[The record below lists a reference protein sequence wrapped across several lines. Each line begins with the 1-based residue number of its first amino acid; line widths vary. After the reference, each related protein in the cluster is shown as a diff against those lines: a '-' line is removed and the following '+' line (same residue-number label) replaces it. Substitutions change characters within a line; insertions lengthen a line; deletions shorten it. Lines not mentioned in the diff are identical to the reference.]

1 MENPKAQPVPQR
13 VTLNQREERY
23 KQTGTIIWFT
33 GLSGSGKTT
42 LSIALENALFQQNA
56 LVTLL
61 DGDVVRAGLNKD
73 LGYST
78 EDRIENIRRIGEVA
92 QLLAHQAFVVIVAFI
107 SPFSEDRDRVR
118 HSMDTGRFIE
128 IFVDCPLSICEE
140 RDTKGLYKK
149 ARNGEIG
156 DFTGISSP
164 YEPPLNP
171 EVHLKTSEQTVEECI
186 ETILECLEEKKVFK
200 S

>member
-1 MENPKAQPVPQR
+1 METSKAQPAPQR
-13 VTLNQREERY
+13 VTRDQREERY
-23 KQTGTIIWFT
+23 KQAGTIIWLT

-42 LSIALENALFQQNA
+42 LSIALENALFMRKT

-61 DGDVVRAGLNKD
+61 DGDVVRKGLSKD
-73 LGYST
+73 LGFSA
-78 EDRIENIRRIGEVA
+78 EDRKENIRRIGEVA
-92 QLLAHQAFVVIVAFI
+92 QLLARQIFVVIVAFI
-107 SPFSEDRDRVR
+107 SPFREDRDRIR
-118 HSMDTGRFIE
+118 DSMDTGRFIE
-128 IFVDCPLSICEE
+128 VFVDCPLSICEA

-149 ARNGEIG
+149 ARNGEID

-164 YEPPLNP
+164 YEPPLDP